1 MDIAEL
7 RKKARQVETAHGLA
21 AGQTPT
27 AERQAHRE
35 PKRPEAEETAAGL
48 QPGRPEAGLILEDP
62 GTDGLDRL
70 FMLESSI
77 DPAAGEGLDSDLVE
91 AAVAGDDQTGQYL
104 AFHLGQEEYA
114 LEIDSISEIIKV
126 REFTDVPRTPGFILG
141 IISLRGVVVPVFDL
155 TARLRLGQAE
165 ITTNSRIVICRTG
178 ELVVGLLVDSI
189 SQVLQLQD
197 DRIEPPPA
205 ILSGLDRDFMTGV
218 GRSDGRMV
226 ILLNIVNVLD
236 VERN

>member
-7 RKKARQVETAHGLA
+7 RKKARQVETAHDLA

-35 PKRPEAEETAAGL
+35 PKLPEAEETAAGL

-62 GTDGLDRL
+62 GTDGLDKL
-70 FMLESSI
+70 FMLDSSI
-77 DPAAGEGLDSDLVE
+77 GPAAGEGLDPDLVE
-91 AAVAGDDQTGQYL
+91 AAVDGDDQTSQYL

-114 LEIDSISEIIKV
+114 LKIDSISEIIKV
-126 REFTDVPRTPGFILG
+126 REFTDVPRTPGYILG

-165 ITTNSRIVICRTG
+165 ITANSRIVICRAG

-226 ILLNIVNVLD
+226 ILLNIVNVLE
-236 VERN
+236 VERS